1 MLKTKVHRT
10 NSQTMSSYPVR
21 FSTDI
26 FFSSLVSFAYIS
38 CYICCILFL
47 KLKICSLIHIR
58 LCGRVSDKKIFTR
71 PISANK
77 TTFFLALSV
86 IFQRKMKSICK
97 VLENSSSLICL
108 GQFCSYSDQDCIF
121 IGSDIIDHQ
130 LRIGMGCNQ

>member
-1 MLKTKVHRT
+1 
-10 NSQTMSSYPVR
+10 MSSYPVR

-38 CYICCILFL
+38 CYISCILFL
-47 KLKICSLIHIR
+47 KLKICILVHIR

-71 PISANK
+71 PIYANK

-108 GQFCSYSDQDCIF
+108 GRCYSDQDCIF
-121 IGSDIIDHQ
+121 IGSDIIDHE

>member
-26 FFSSLVSFAYIS
+26 FFYSLVSFAYIS
-38 CYICCILFL
+38 CYISCILFL
-47 KLKICSLIHIR
+47 KLKICILIHIR
-58 LCGRVSDKKIFTR
+58 LCGQVSDKKIFTG

-77 TTFFLALSV
+77 TTFFLALLA
-86 IFQRKMKSICK
+86 IFQRKMKSIWK

-108 GQFCSYSDQDCIF
+108 GRFCSYSDQDCIF